1 MSDVGGVDLPPMEG
15 GLDAPAHNVDYWNGQ
30 WAVCCGSDYMHKEV
44 VTTATHLLCNH
55 HTTAL
60 QLQFDA
66 WKLIRV
72 DDKVIVM
79 CVCVCSET
87 VFPR

>member
-1 MSDVGGVDLPPMEG
+1 
-15 GLDAPAHNVDYWNGQ
+15 
-30 WAVCCGSDYMHKEV
+30 MHKGV

-79 CVCVCSET
+79 CVCVCAVKRFFRDNFVSFCHISKRILYLCT
-87 VFPR
+87 HRCNNSQY

>member
-1 MSDVGGVDLPPMEG
+1 
-15 GLDAPAHNVDYWNGQ
+15 
-30 WAVCCGSDYMHKEV
+30 MHKGV

-79 CVCVCSET
+79 CVCVCVCSET